1 MGRTVLRQGDGIIGL
16 VFLKGHPTKKKKKRS
31 PHCCVKNRLSEGQQ
45 LGKERRE
52 GLRKILEAE
61 S

>member
-1 MGRTVLRQGDGIIGL
+1 MGRTVLRQGDGIISL
-16 VFLKGHPTKKKKKRS
+16 VFLKGHPTKKKKS
-31 PHCCVKNRLSEGQQ
+31 PHCCIKNGLGEGQQ
-45 LGKERRE
+45 LGKERCE